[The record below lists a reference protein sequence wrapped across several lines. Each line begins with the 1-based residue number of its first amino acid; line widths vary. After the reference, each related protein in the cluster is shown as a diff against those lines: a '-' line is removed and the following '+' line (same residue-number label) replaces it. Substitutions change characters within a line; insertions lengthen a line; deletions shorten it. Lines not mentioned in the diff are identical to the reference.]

1 MTGRDEEAEAKGE
14 ESEDAGGV
22 SEQAPKR
29 HRKAKEAKDEQEGGK
44 PEDASQ
50 TETGKL
56 DDDAAE
62 ETEGNHDSE
71 AENHE
76 KGEERQEPV
85 GTTPATA
92 TTTARTGEEKGAAR
106 QHSPTKTT
114 TKQKKVHLMTVKQ
127 LKEEAKAHRV
137 KGYYDMRKPEL
148 RMKVIA
154 ARKGRHSL
162 GRFLKPRSP
171 SKKQDK
177 EKKPQKTAT
186 NGTVRHELGDVGE
199 VEGGGA
205 AAPKTRRENASMRVE
220 RTPARKRKRGRTGS
234 GGKGEGE
241 ESAKNISSESKGRN
255 KPRGW
260 MEALGGKQGGQF

>member
-1 MTGRDEEAEAKGE
+1 M
-14 ESEDAGGV
+14 

-29 HRKAKEAKDEQEGGK
+29 LRKVKEAKDEQEGGK
-44 PEDASQ
+44 PKDASQ

-71 AENHE
+71 AENPE
-76 KGEERQEPV
+76 NGEERQEPV
-85 GTTPATA
+85 ETAPASP

-106 QHSPTKTT
+106 RQSPTKTT

-127 LKEEAKAHRV
+127 LKEEAKAHGV

-177 EKKPQKTAT
+177 EKKPQETAT
-186 NGTVRHELGDVGE
+186 NETVGRELGD
-199 VEGGGA
+199 EGV
-205 AAPKTRRENASMRVE
+205 PEREE
-220 RTPARKRKRGRTGS
+220 Q
-234 GGKGEGE
+234 GGKEETENPGNQREGNPPLLLQVNNQALE
-241 ESAKNISSESKGRN
+241 EQ
-255 KPRGW
+255 
-260 MEALGGKQGGQF
+260 QGGVDYPTMEP